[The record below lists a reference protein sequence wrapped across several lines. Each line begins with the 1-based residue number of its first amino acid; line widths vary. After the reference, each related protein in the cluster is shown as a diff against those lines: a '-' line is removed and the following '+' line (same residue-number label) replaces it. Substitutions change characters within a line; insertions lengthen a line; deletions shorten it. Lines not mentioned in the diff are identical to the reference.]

1 MNVSIW
7 IYGWMDE
14 YIYIYIYISND
25 GYIKLSLFIIEV
37 YIIIQTS
44 YFNKILYFLYY
55 IYSRLNVIYIY
66 TYITKHN

>member
-25 GYIKLSLFIIEV
+25 GYIKGWM
-37 YIIIQTS
+37 
-44 YFNKILYFLYY
+44 N
-55 IYSRLNVIYIY
+55 R
-66 TYITKHN
+66 